1 MQRATHQRTYGV
13 VFISATMLA
22 MAYRFAW
29 VVVVRLLPPCVST
42 PFVCVR
48 GSHLLTPLPHLLLV
62 SFPIFFP
69 RLPHTRNCL
78 PHTQRTRHDQAR
90 HPHLCL
96 YVTRAERWVAGTLCD
111 VTHATN
117 ATCDPADHLIVC
129 VFKHGNR
136 RSDWLSTA
144 TTSHT
149 VVSTGGVQQRKG
161 CSTGFKPTTEDAV
174 LLTRSASFVASSTPC
189 TWCQPTCAPQCSSCV
204 VHHLQRLSSVLWRYK
219 SRRG

>member
-1 MQRATHQRTYGV
+1 MQRATHERTYGV

-48 GSHLLTPLPHLLLV
+48 ASHLLTPLPHLFLV
-62 SFPIFFP
+62 SFPMFCFP

-144 TTSHT
+144 TTSHA
-149 VVSTGGVQQRKG
+149 VVSTRGVQQGRGAALVSNPQQGTLCCCHSARAGGG
-161 CSTGFKPTTEDAV
+161 CW
-174 LLTRSASFVASSTPC
+174 LL
-189 TWCQPTCAPQCSSCV
+189 W
-204 VHHLQRLSSVLWRYK
+204 WWWWWW
-219 SRRG
+219 